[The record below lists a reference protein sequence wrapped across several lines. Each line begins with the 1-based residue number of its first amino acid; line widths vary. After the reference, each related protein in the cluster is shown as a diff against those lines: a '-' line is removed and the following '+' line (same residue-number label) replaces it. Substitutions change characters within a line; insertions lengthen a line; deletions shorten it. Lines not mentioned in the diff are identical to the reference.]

1 MDGRGADADAPDLTV
16 EIAHLDRVAHLDRAL
31 QEQDDARYEVV
42 DDGLE
47 AEAYADAESAREEG
61 DAVEVHTHRPDSD
74 HEAQEKGHVVQKAR
88 DRVRQAAPH
97 GKARVDI
104 LLQGEA
110 DEARDKKGRPDGH
123 RQRQDITQRDAHESA
138 GKLIVEHAQPEAL
151 DLV

>member
-47 AEAYADAESAREEG
+47 AEAHPDAESAREK
-61 DAVEVHTHRPDSD
+61 DD
-74 HEAQEKGHVVQKAR
+74 VVQKAR
-88 DRVRQAAPH
+88 DRIGQTAPH

-110 DEARDKKGRPDGH
+110 DEARDKKGGPDGH

-151 DLV
+151 